1 MGNQFNFGEIILPS
15 APEDLLQLAQK
26 IIEQHI
32 KKGAYSPLH
41 ANQVADLNYKLK
53 CARDKHEEGQKYKK
67 LMEAA
72 WVERDHFLGIGG
84 SSSFGLAQLISQMK
98 ATDQETAENNS

>member
-1 MGNQFNFGEIILPS
+1 MAHQFNFAEIILP
-15 APEDLLQLAQK
+15 ADPDDLLQLAQK
-26 IIEQHI
+26 IIDQHV
-32 KKGAYSPLH
+32 KKGPYSSLH

-72 WVERDHFLGIGG
+72 WLERDHFLGFGG
-84 SSSFGLAQLISQMK
+84 SSTFGLMQIISQMK
-98 ATDQETAENNS
+98 TTEQESQENNS